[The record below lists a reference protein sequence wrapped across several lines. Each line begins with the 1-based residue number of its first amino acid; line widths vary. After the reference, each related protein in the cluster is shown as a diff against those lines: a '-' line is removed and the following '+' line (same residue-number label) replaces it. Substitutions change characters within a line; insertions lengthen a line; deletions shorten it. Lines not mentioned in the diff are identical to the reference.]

1 MAPYSFERLLKSSG
15 FDFGGDDVVN
25 AMSGR
30 DGPLAKSFTL
40 QHGASG
46 ITPGALMLE
55 NLDSLMTDVLLSEKH
70 IKLFNFFTK
79 VPSAQQYFEWN
90 RRTSF
95 GNSRGG
101 GLGFAQGGGPKG
113 AASTF
118 VRSGEYVKFLGVK
131 GGITHQMLTAG
142 QMGGVQIDP
151 TTEENRDR
159 SLQLLTRLDREMIHG
174 NKAIKSDAGVEV
186 NFDGLLTK
194 LAADNAAN
202 VIDMEGAAFGFDQLD
217 ASALDLVTT
226 GKLPTVD
233 SVTTFMTPE
242 VNQDLV
248 AQYAARGFV
257 RHLKNEQ
264 QQAVF
269 TPGFVLPGYQT
280 AFGTIKFDY
289 SLLMHEVENSA
300 PPAAADTDAPAA
312 TAAVTGVVAS
322 EVTSK
327 MVAGSYYYSAGAF
340 NDAGE
345 SLITTST
352 VQAVSAG
359 EKVTLTITRV
369 TGATGY
375 RVYRG
380 LQSDGSDAQWIGRVA
395 QPTSGNAT
403 FVDLNGWRTKTAA
416 GAIENGLALV
426 VEPDPKDV
434 VVAQLSPLMR
444 MMLPQVD
451 TTFPFFLLLYVTLVL
466 KAPERVR
473 IYKNCGRYTPQ

>member
-15 FDFGGDDVVN
+15 FDFGGDDVVR
-25 AMSGR
+25 AMSGI
-30 DGPLAKSFTL
+30 DSPLAKSFTL

-55 NLDSLMTDVLLSEKH
+55 NLDSLMTDVLLNESH
-70 IKLFNFFTK
+70 IKLFNFFNK

-90 RRTSF
+90 RRTSY
-95 GNSRGG
+95 GRSRGG

-118 VRSGEYVKFLGVK
+118 LRSGEYVKFLGVK

-159 SLQLLTRLDREMIHG
+159 SLQLLERLDREIIFG
-174 NKAIKSDAGVEV
+174 SKAIKSDAGVEV

-194 LAADNAAN
+194 IAADNSAN
-202 VIDMEGAAFGFDQLD
+202 VIDMKGQPFGFDQLD
-217 ASALDLVTT
+217 ESAVNLVKT
-226 GKLPTVD
+226 GKLPHVNNVTSFMSVD
-233 SVTTFMTPE
+233 
-242 VNQDLV
+242 VNQSLV

-264 QQAVF
+264 REALY

-289 SLLMHEVENSA
+289 SLLLEEVEDSA
-300 PPAAADTDAPAA
+300 PPTAADTDAPSAPATVTLAA
-312 TAAVTGVVAS
+312 AAEATS
-322 EVTSK
+322 EMAADT
-327 MVAGSYYYSAGAF
+327 YYYSVSAF
-340 NDAGE
+340 NDSGE
-345 SLITTST
+345 SLVTTSSG
-352 VQAVSAG
+352 QAVASG
-359 EKVTLTITRV
+359 EKCTATIARV

-380 LQSDGSDAQWIGRVA
+380 TASNGSDAKWVGRVA
-395 QPTSGNAT
+395 QPASGDAT
-403 FVDLNGWRTKTAA
+403 FVDLNGWRTVDADGDPA
-416 GAIENGLALV
+416 NGLAIL

-434 VVAQLSPLMR
+434 VIAQLSPLMR
-444 MMLPQVD
+444 MMLPQES
-451 TTFPFFLLLYVTLVL
+451 TTFPFFLLLYVTLVV

-473 IYKNCGRYTPQ
+473 IYKNCGKYAAQ